1 MIRPLTSDET
11 NTLLLEGRIGRLGCV
26 EDGVPYVVPVSYVL
40 HDDSIYIHSLPGRK
54 IRAMRENP
62 KTCLQVDQIKDDY
75 HWRSAMAFGRYE
87 EVTNE
92 QERAWAVR
100 WLLSR
105 FPHLTPV
112 ESVPVHD
119 GQSSVIVFRIRIE
132 GTSGVGEG

>member
-1 MIRPLTSDET
+1 MIRRLSKAESRA
-11 NTLLLEGRIGRLGCV
+11 LLAESRIGRLGCID
-26 EDGVPYVVPVSYVL
+26 DGNPYVVPVSYIL
-40 HDDSIYIHSLPGRK
+40 DSDSIYVHSLIGRK

-62 KTCLQVDQIKDDY
+62 RVCFQVDQVADDCR
-75 HWRSAMAFGRYE
+75 WRSAIAFGTYQ

-92 QERAWAVR
+92 QERNWAGR
-100 WLLSR
+100 MLLSR

-132 GTSGVGEG
+132 EVGGMGEG